1 VDVGDIQQ
9 VFIRHDDS
17 ALFGSNN
24 WYLESVTVMHHV
36 AGNAYKFMCREWLKK
51 TKELK
56 PEKLLKDAVASS
68 LR

>member
-1 VDVGDIQQ
+1 MGDIQE

-24 WYLESVTVMHHV
+24 WFLESVTVLHHV
-36 AGNAYKFMCREWLKK
+36 SGKAYKFVCREWLKK

-56 PEKLLKDAVASS
+56 PEKLLKDPVITS
-68 LR
+68 L

>member
-1 VDVGDIQQ
+1 MGDIQQ

-51 TKELK
+51 TKELR